1 MTSFTIIISLI
12 LFGLTFLCYWLPFKS
27 GHRKIG
33 LIVSGLIGIIV
44 IWTLIGNL
52 DFLVLFIWPT
62 ILAFQIVFLAY
73 WTFKLFGLE
82 KMGTIVSI
90 FLTIGF
96 IVLAMQPWITDWT
109 FNKKDVKKM
118 LSWYGIELK
127 DDFKILKNES
137 GGFTDYAHSFTL
149 KISSSDY
156 ERIANEIRTSSNFK
170 NINTALNDELPMAD
184 YNLKDT
190 VNYETKHE
198 IKREYYTKK
207 KMEDGTYHFS
217 FRLSKNERELNYFGI
232 NE

>member
-127 DDFKILKNES
+127 DDF
-137 GGFTDYAHSFTL
+137 
-149 KISSSDY
+149 
-156 ERIANEIRTSSNFK
+156 
-170 NINTALNDELPMAD
+170 
-184 YNLKDT
+184 
-190 VNYETKHE
+190 
-198 IKREYYTKK
+198 
-207 KMEDGTYHFS
+207 
-217 FRLSKNERELNYFGI
+217 
-232 NE
+232 